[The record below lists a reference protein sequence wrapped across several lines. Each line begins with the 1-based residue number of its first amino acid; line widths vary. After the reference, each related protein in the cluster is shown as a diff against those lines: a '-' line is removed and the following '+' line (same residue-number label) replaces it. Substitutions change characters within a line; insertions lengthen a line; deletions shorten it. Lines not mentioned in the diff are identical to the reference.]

1 MKEERLGHGYH
12 TSAIEYLS
20 TIRYSLSLLIT
31 DIGKEVVPV
40 FKRNYWFSESVGRLT
55 AYQIT
60 FVELLLEVCFPSAAA
75 SEMSDPKQTY
85 RFSEWC

>member
-1 MKEERLGHGYH
+1 MKEGRLGHGYR

-40 FKRNYWFSESVGRLT
+40 FMCNYWFPESVGRLK
-55 AYQIT
+55 AYRIA
-60 FVELLLEVCFPSAAA
+60 FAELFWEVCFPSAAA
-75 SEMSDPKQTY
+75 SELSDPEQPYT
-85 RFSEWC
+85 SSAWW